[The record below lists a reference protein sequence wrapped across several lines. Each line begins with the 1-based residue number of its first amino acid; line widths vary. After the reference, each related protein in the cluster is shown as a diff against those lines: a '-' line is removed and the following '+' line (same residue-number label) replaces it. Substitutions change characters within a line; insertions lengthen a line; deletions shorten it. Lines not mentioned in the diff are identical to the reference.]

1 MKAPLNLLVEKL
13 TELRDMSTDNVVK
26 ATYQIAIT
34 EAKDLSEYEGDYIRK
49 KISDSDKVWKEM
61 NDRSRFC

>member
-1 MKAPLNLLVEKL
+1 MKAPLKKLIEKL
-13 TELRDMSTDNVVK
+13 TQLRDLSTDNVVK

-34 EAKDLSEYEGDYIRK
+34 EAKDMDEYESDYVRK

-61 NDRSRFC
+61 NNRSRFC

>member
-1 MKAPLNLLVEKL
+1 MKAPLKKLIEKL
-13 TELRDMSTDNVVK
+13 TQLRDLSTDNVIK

-34 EAKDLSEYEGDYIRK
+34 EAKDMDEYESDYVRK

>member
-1 MKAPLNLLVEKL
+1 MKAPLKKLIEKL
-13 TELRDMSTDNVVK
+13 TQLRDLSTDNVIK

-34 EAKDLSEYEGDYIRK
+34 EAKDLDEYESDYVRK

>member
-1 MKAPLNLLVEKL
+1 MKAPLKKLIEKL
-13 TELRDMSTDNVVK
+13 TQLRDLSTDNVVK

-34 EAKDLSEYEGDYIRK
+34 EAKDLDEYESDYVRK

-61 NDRSRFC
+61 NNRSRFC